1 MQLDDLLADAVE
13 RNVRD
18 ALAEDIGAGDI
29 TARLIPE
36 DALGH
41 AVVITRDAGV
51 FCGKAWAD
59 AACHQ
64 VDRRITTTWYVDD
77 GDLIAPERLLLAMDG
92 PARALLTVERTLLNF
107 LQLLSGTATLAR
119 SYADRVAGTNLRI
132 LDTRKTLPG
141 LRVAQK
147 YAVRC
152 GGCDNHR
159 LGLYDAFLIKENHIV
174 AAGSIG
180 AAVAQARRIAPART
194 VEVEVENIEEFR
206 TALIAGADII
216 LLDDFTVTDMHQA
229 VAINQGQ
236 AKLEISGGVTHAT
249 IAAIAATG
257 VDFVSIGEITKSV
270 RPLDLSMRLVDLSA
284 RTRA

>member
-1 MQLDDLLADAVE
+1 MQLDELLSAAVE

-29 TARLIPE
+29 TARLIP
-36 DALGH
+36 DNARGH
-41 AVVITRDAGV
+41 AVIITRDAGV

-59 AACHQ
+59 AACRQ
-64 VDRRITTTWYVDD
+64 IDPQIITTWHVDD
-77 GDLIAPERLLLAMDG
+77 GDAIAPGQQLLAMDG

-119 SYADRVAGTNLRI
+119 SYADRVAGTHLRI

-141 LRVAQK
+141 LRIAQK

-159 LGLYDAFLIKENHIV
+159 LGLYDAFLIKENHIF
-174 AAGSIG
+174 AAGSI
-180 AAVAQARRIAPART
+180 AAAIAQARQIAPQRT

-216 LLDDFTVTDMHQA
+216 MLDDFSVPDMHQA

-257 VDFVSIGEITKSV
+257 VDFVSIGEITKTV
-270 RPLDLSMRLVDLSA
+270 RPLDLSMRLADSP
-284 RTRA
+284 TST